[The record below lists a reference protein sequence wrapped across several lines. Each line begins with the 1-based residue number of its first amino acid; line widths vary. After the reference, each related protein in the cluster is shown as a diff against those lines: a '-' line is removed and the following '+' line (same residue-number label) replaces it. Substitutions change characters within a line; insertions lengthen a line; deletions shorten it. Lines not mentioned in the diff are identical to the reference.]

1 MKYIFLD
8 VDGVLNNEDTNESNP
23 SGYVGVSMELVRN
36 LSKIVKST
44 GAKIIL
50 TSDWKQGWSELLF
63 CCDDDVS
70 YLLDKLRKCGLRIHN
85 RTYDE
90 KLEDYFYTDR
100 GAGIRNFLDSCEDVE
115 GYVIIDDH
123 IFSDFDK
130 EQKLHF
136 VHTDSKKGLT
146 EDDVKKAME
155 ILAK

>member
-8 VDGVLNNEDTNESNP
+8 VDGVLNNENTKESTP

-50 TSDWKQGWSELLF
+50 TSDWKKGWSELLF

-70 YLLDKLRKCGLRIHN
+70 YLLEKLRKCGLRIHN